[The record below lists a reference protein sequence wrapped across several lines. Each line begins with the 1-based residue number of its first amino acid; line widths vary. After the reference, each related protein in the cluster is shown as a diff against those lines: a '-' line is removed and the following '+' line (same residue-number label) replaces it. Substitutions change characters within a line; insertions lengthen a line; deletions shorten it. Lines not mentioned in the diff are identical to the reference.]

1 MARLT
6 ATAAKAARTPGKL
19 YDTGG
24 LYLNIAAGGSRSWIQ
39 RVTIDGKR
47 REIGLGGFPAVSL
60 AQARRKC
67 ETNRSAVANG
77 SNPLAAKQAPKLPT
91 FRQAAEQYVEVNATR
106 WKNPKEAVSWRGG
119 FSLYA
124 NPAFGDT
131 RIDKVSR
138 ADVLGVLLPIWTAK
152 PACARK
158 LRQRIKIVFAF
169 GMAHGWLDI
178 NAAGD
183 LINAALPSTPAVTSH
198 FRALA
203 YQEVADALIS
213 VDASTAGLAARLC
226 FRWTVLTACRSGEAR
241 AARWDDIDQEAKTW
255 TIPAERMKSAR
266 AHRVP
271 LSDAALDVLQEA
283 RALADDS
290 GWVFPSPVTGRALTD
305 MALTKVLKSIGLAD
319 RATVHGFRASFRTW
333 TLEQTDTPWAV
344 AEAALAHT
352 IGNPTEQAY
361 ARSDLFERRRA
372 LMQDWAAYVTQ

>member
-91 FRQAAEQYVEVNATR
+91 FRQAAEQYIEVNATR